1 MNKIF
6 KFMMIAAAAS
16 MFAACEETPVDP
28 VNPDD
33 EKPKDE
39 EVVLNQN
46 LEFTLEVTTVEAD
59 NAKVKI
65 EHNGTTADTWYG
77 FYTSEVSKSDSELIQ
92 AEVAALT
99 AAGKISGLKKQ
110 TSTTVTLRGLEPQT
124 DYKYIALG
132 LTADGEV
139 YGVYKSITF
148 KTLRGEVVY
157 TENPAWTV
165 NYEGAGTIQ
174 GQAYEHTVSVT
185 STDKN
190 LYFIAGVE
198 VAEFESKGIKTIAEE
213 NIQYMKEFLNAFNSE
228 NGTKYTILDML
239 FQGNGID
246 ALNLEAGDWYG
257 LAIGVD
263 ETGEPTGLYAKS
275 EVISIEEEEMSAEYA
290 AWLGDWTFTGS
301 NGVAFDVTM
310 NKGIAN
316 KTYKL
321 AGWEGPESEGLDITV
336 DWMAEDGL
344 WVIFA
349 QSFGVYSFGDA
360 GNGEIWFV
368 PEDTDGYIYP
378 AAGIPACLGGM
389 TEDGTRVVI
398 GYSEEA
404 EDGSVIEMASML
416 YLVKLEVDS
425 QYYTIT
431 STTEW
436 PTFPLTVTPTAA
448 TKSASSVEF
457 KGVQSFTK
465 MPKAYKI
472 ADFNKAYMIR

>member
-6 KFMMIAAAAS
+6 KFMMIAASAS

-39 EVVLNQN
+39 EVTLNQN
-46 LEFTLEVTTVEAD
+46 LEFTLEVTTIEAD

-110 TSTTVTLRGLEPQT
+110 TSTTVTLRGLEPET

-139 YGVYKSITF
+139 YGVYNSVSF
-148 KTLRGEVVY
+148 KTLRGELVY
-157 TENPAWTV
+157 TENSAWTV
-165 NYEGAGTIQ
+165 NYEGAGTIN
-174 GQAYEHTVSVT
+174 GNNFEHTVSVT
-185 STDKN
+185 STDQN

-198 VAEFESKGIKTIAEE
+198 VSEFETSGIKTIAEE

-228 NGTKYTILDML
+228 NGTKFTIFDML

-263 ETGEPTGLYAKS
+263 
-275 EVISIEEEEMSAEYA
+275 
-290 AWLGDWTFTGS
+290 
-301 NGVAFDVTM
+301 
-310 NKGIAN
+310 
-316 KTYKL
+316 
-321 AGWEGPESEGLDITV
+321 
-336 DWMAEDGL
+336 
-344 WVIFA
+344 
-349 QSFGVYSFGDA
+349 
-360 GNGEIWFV
+360 
-368 PEDTDGYIYP
+368 
-378 AAGIPACLGGM
+378 
-389 TEDGTRVVI
+389 
-398 GYSEEA
+398 
-404 EDGSVIEMASML
+404 
-416 YLVKLEVDS
+416 
-425 QYYTIT
+425 
-431 STTEW
+431 
-436 PTFPLTVTPTAA
+436 
-448 TKSASSVEF
+448 
-457 KGVQSFTK
+457 
-465 MPKAYKI
+465 
-472 ADFNKAYMIR
+472 